1 MAIISELSQ
10 TQPLTNRELA
20 VIVEAR
26 DIPILSSTD
35 RLQRALLRWVDIF
48 GLSGQFVSES
58 DVVAT
63 LSDHEFLDQQSYLV
77 ELEGK
82 NPDNW
87 TIVWTGEFVSFNPQY
102 DFREAILETIPD
114 DRFLNLVA
122 QEYMDAV
129 RYRRAS
135 ARRFSV
141 RNQSQIDTMD
151 QLIFPLR
158 DSGRAEYVLIVGETV
173 TGRSLFKSDADQNDA

>member
-1 MAIISELSQ
+1 MAINSELSQ

-20 VIVEAR
+20 VVVEAR

-35 RLQRALLRWVDIF
+35 RLQRALLRWVDIC

-114 DRFLNLVA
+114 DRFVNLVA
-122 QEYMDAV
+122 QEYVDAV

-135 ARRFSV
+135 ARRFTV